1 MYIGDG
7 AAGDADIED
16 LDCVGRDAVRER
28 GGGALVE
35 GDCTGGA
42 RVANPICYMVIGLHI
57 LRLKQ
62 NQETKETRLEP
73 VAKLKMPTLPT
84 LML

>member
-16 LDCVGRDAVRER
+16 LDCVGRDAVGER

-42 RVANPICYMVIGLHI
+42 
-57 LRLKQ
+57 
-62 NQETKETRLEP
+62 
-73 VAKLKMPTLPT
+73 
-84 LML
+84 